1 MNSSAFASPV
11 VHGNSS
17 EAQDSGKITQ
27 AMLSKLVQDLLS
39 PKNREAA
46 LAELS
51 KHRESI
57 DNLAVV
63 LWNTF
68 GMYLFHS
75 N

>member
-1 MNSSAFASPV
+1 
-11 VHGNSS
+11 
-17 EAQDSGKITQ
+17 
-27 AMLSKLVQDLLS
+27 MLSKLVQDLLS

-68 GMYLFHS
+68 GMYLFHF

>member
-1 MNSSAFASPV
+1 MNSSVPSV
-11 VHGNSS
+11 SS
-17 EAQDSGKITQ
+17 HNNQTFSQETGKIDEK
-27 AMLSKLVQDLLS
+27 ALIRLVKDLLS
-39 PKNREAA
+39 AKDRENA

-68 GMYLFHS
+68 GNSTRFI
-75 N
+75 